1 MTMAELSKYF
11 TSVDQEMIDY
21 LKSVRTLP
29 VPDTED
35 TSNRTDPEAL
45 YESHSHHAEYGIA
58 AH

>member
-1 MTMAELSKYF
+1 MTMAELQKLF
-11 TSVDQEMIDY
+11 DLEQQEMIDY

-35 TSNRTDPEAL
+35 TANRTDPEAL
-45 YESHSHHAEYGIA
+45 YESHTHHAEYGVA